1 MNDDPARARF
11 FAMQAVRLGGLI
23 MAIAALLGL
32 NGALPIPRIA
42 AWPLLILGLIE
53 IFVIPQILARRWRT
67 IDD

>member
-32 NGALPIPRIA
+32 NGALPIPHIA